1 MQERGEETRRARTR
15 KGEGV
20 ELPRVTIGDV
30 EVSRLIVGGNPF
42 SAISHQSAERDREM
56 RDYYTTA
63 RLKQTLRQCED
74 AGINTFC
81 GRVDNH
87 IMRLLTEYWQE
98 GGRILWLAQTAPE
111 HRSLEENI
119 HQAARAGA
127 SAIYIQGGTVDQAC
141 EHGRLE
147 ELAPA
152 LALIRS
158 LGLPAGIAGHDPA
171 SHRRAQEMELGA
183 QFHMVCFY
191 NLTGRRG
198 RIDVADSSERYHPDD
213 PARAVAL
220 IRELPKPC
228 LAYKVLAAGRRDA
241 REAFTYA
248 FENIKPTDAVVAG
261 VFTKDHPSQVADNTR
276 MVLELLRQ
284 PSPI

>member
-1 MQERGEETRRARTR
+1 M
-15 KGEGV
+15 
-20 ELPRVTIGDV
+20 ELPHVHIGDL
-30 EVSRLIVGGNPF
+30 EVTRLIVGGNPF
-42 SAISHQSAERDREM
+42 SAISHQSGERDKEM

-63 RLKQTLRQCED
+63 RIKQTLRQCED

-87 IMRLLTEYWQE
+87 IMRMLNEYWKE
-98 GGRILWLAQTAPE
+98 GGKILWLAQTAPE

-127 SAIYIQGGTVDQAC
+127 SAIYIQGGTADDAC
-141 EHGRLE
+141 QKGRLE
-147 ELAPA
+147 ELGRA

-158 LGLPAGIAGHDPA
+158 LGLPAGIAGHDPDT
-171 SHRRAQEMELGA
+171 HRRARELELGA

-198 RIDVADSSERYHPDD
+198 RIDVADPAERYQAGD
-213 PARAVAL
+213 PAKAAAL
-220 IRELPKPC
+220 IRELAKPC
-228 LAYKVLAAGRRDA
+228 LAYKVLGAGRRDP

-248 FENIKPTDAVVAG
+248 FENIKPTDAVVFG
-261 VFTKDHPSQVADNTR
+261 VFTKDHPSQVADNVRT
-276 MVLELLRQ
+276 VLELLRQ
-284 PSPI
+284 PSPT